1 MRVLST
7 QAEFGD
13 NWQMESRYRGGSP
26 IKTALLNFIPVL
38 SVLICLAV
46 ITPAG
51 MAQTGLDLVDVDLM
65 FVGAHPDDDT
75 GIMATFARYLLDE
88 GFRATVITA
97 TGGEGG
103 GNATG
108 PESGRALGLIRAEEE
123 RRALELVGVRSP
135 QFLGLRDFYFTL
147 SAEET
152 ARKWGDSYVCDVVRY
167 VRLQRPEVIV
177 TMWPGPGTHGQ
188 HQMAARAATIAFDKA
203 ADSSF
208 CPELFAEEHLE
219 PFQPLKLYY
228 SRGKNASTTVSVD
241 SDAYSPKANMRY
253 ADLKALAFS
262 KYRSQGFDQFVKIPV
277 EEARPETFMLV
288 RSLVPIPDVETHLL
302 EGALLPAGA
311 SPPGIRFE
319 IVPASFE
326 ASVGVDVATVVTL
339 INNTTEP
346 LEKVKISLEP
356 TDAWSVDSRDDNT
369 FGILRPGGEA
379 KATFSI
385 RAQEGVTIDRNTQIH
400 ASYTGEQRGR
410 SVAGRNYTWLRAVAA
425 VQVRFQPTYDVAGYR
440 EFARHTHT
448 EWVIESLPT
457 RLPLTIGRS
466 NPISVNVINRSAD
479 PASGEIRLRL
489 DPSQKGISAR
499 GELSFAVAPQSSTS
513 VPFELEVTSEVL
525 SENRQSTR
533 FPLELEVISGAY
545 RSSDTAE
552 VYVLP
557 TLEIPRLRRAPV
569 VDGELSDMRGFAR
582 GAITHKDLW
591 WRKEPTDPADAS
603 ASFHVGYDQ
612 ENLYIGIEVR
622 DDVVVCNIAPDD
634 IRAQLR
640 SDAVGITVDPS
651 GSSRDTSSVIQAAA
665 FPCTTEGF
673 RARGFRDADA
683 DQGLMEKTAPGM
695 NVASRKTATGYA
707 LEFSIPWLVMPAQPR
722 PGATIGMN
730 VVVYDGDKKDARV
743 GANISESGLAWAA
756 FPWGG
761 KQALPY
767 LWPRVVLA
775 K

>member
-1 MRVLST
+1 MIAV
-7 QAEFGD
+7 
-13 NWQMESRYRGGSP
+13 
-26 IKTALLNFIPVL
+26 V
-38 SVLICLAV
+38 SVLICLAL
-46 ITPAG
+46 ITPSG

-75 GIMATFARYLLDE
+75 SVMATFARYLLDE
-88 GFRATVITA
+88 GFSATVITA

-103 GNATG
+103 GNAIG
-108 PESGRALGLIRAEEE
+108 PESGRAFGLIRAEEE

-152 ARKWGDSYVCDVVRY
+152 ARKWGDSYICDVVRY

-188 HQMAARAATIAFDKA
+188 HQMAARAATTAFDKA
-203 ADSSF
+203 ADPSF
-208 CPELFAEEHLE
+208 CPELITDEHLE

-228 SRGKNASTTVSVD
+228 ARGKNSSTTVSVD
-241 SDAYSPKANMRY
+241 SGAYSPRADMRY

-288 RSLVPIPDVETHLL
+288 RSRVPILDVETHLL

-311 SPPGIRFE
+311 SPPGIRLE

-326 ASVGVDVATVVTL
+326 GSIGVDVATVVTL
-339 INNTTEP
+339 VNSTAAP

-356 TDAWSVDSRDDNT
+356 TQAWGVDSTGDNI
-369 FGILRPGGEA
+369 FGVLGPGEKAEA
-379 KATFSI
+379 AFLI
-385 RAQEGVTIDRNTQIH
+385 RAQEGTTLDRNTQIQ
-400 ASYTGEQRGR
+400 ASYSGEQLGR
-410 SVAGRNYTWLRAVAA
+410 SVAGRNYTWVKAVAP
-425 VQVRFQPTYDVAGYR
+425 VQVRFQPTYDVAGYQ
-440 EFARHTHT
+440 EFARHTNT

-466 NPISVNVINRSAD
+466 NPISVNVINRGAD
-479 PASGEIRLRL
+479 PAAGKIRLRL
-489 DPSQKGISAR
+489 DPSQKGIRAG
-499 GELSFAVAPQSSTS
+499 GELGFTVAPQSSTS
-513 VPFELEVTSEVL
+513 VPVDLEVTSDVL
-525 SENRQSTR
+525 PENRQSAR
-533 FPLELEVISGAY
+533 FPLELEITSGAH

-557 TLEIPRLRRAPV
+557 TLEIPRLRRAPAI
-569 VDGELSDMRGFAR
+569 DGELSDMRGFAR
-582 GAITHKDLW
+582 GAITPKDLW
-591 WRKEPTDPADAS
+591 WRKEPSDPADSS
-603 ASFHVGYDQ
+603 ASFHIGYDLK
-612 ENLYIGIEVR
+612 NLYVGVEVL

-651 GSSRDTSSVIQAAA
+651 GRSQDTSSVIQAAA

-695 NVASRKTATGYA
+695 KVASRRTATGYT
-707 LEFSIPWLVMPAQPR
+707 LEFSIPWLVMPEQPR

-756 FPWGG
+756 FRWGG

-767 LWPRVVLA
+767 LWPRVFLA

>member
-1 MRVLST
+1 MKATL
-7 QAEFGD
+7 
-13 NWQMESRYRGGSP
+13 
-26 IKTALLNFIPVL
+26 KTFIVIL

-46 ITPAG
+46 IIG
-51 MAQTGLDLVDVDLM
+51 SGLAQTGLDLVDVDLM

-135 QFLGLRDFYFTL
+135 QFLGLQDFYFTL

-203 ADSSF
+203 ADPSF
-208 CPELFAEEHLE
+208 CPELTTEEHLA

-228 SRGKNASTTVSVD
+228 SRGRNSSATVSVD

-277 EEARPETFMLV
+277 QDARPESFMLV
-288 RSLVPIPDVETHLL
+288 RSLVPTADVETHLL
-302 EGALLPAGA
+302 EGALLPAGG

-326 ASVGVDVATVVTL
+326 AGIGVDVATVVTL
-339 INNTTEP
+339 VNNTAEP
-346 LEKVKISLEP
+346 MEKVEISLEP
-356 TDAWSVDSRDDNT
+356 TEAWSVDSMGDNT
-369 FGILRPGGEA
+369 FGILEPGAEA
-379 KATFSI
+379 QATFSI
-385 RAQEGVTIDRNTQIH
+385 RAQEGATIDRNTQIH
-400 ASYTGEQRGR
+400 ASYTGVQQGH
-410 SVAGRNYTWLRAVAA
+410 SVSGRNYTRLRAVVP

-440 EFARHTHT
+440 EFARQTHT

-466 NPISVNVINRSAD
+466 NPISVSVINHSAD

-489 DPSQKGISAR
+489 DPSQKGIRAR
-499 GELSFAVAPQSSTS
+499 GELSFAVAPQSNTTL
-513 VPFELEVTSEVL
+513 PFELEVTSEAL
-525 SENRQSTR
+525 PEKRQSAR
-533 FPLELEVISGAY
+533 FPLELEITSGVY

-557 TLEIPRLRRAPV
+557 TLAIPRLRRAPV
-569 VDGELSDMRGFAR
+569 VDGDLSDMKGLAR
-582 GAITHKDLW
+582 GAITDKDLW
-591 WRKEPTDPADAS
+591 WRKEPTDSSDAS
-603 ASFHVGYDQ
+603 ASFQVGYDQ
-612 ENLYIGIEVR
+612 ENLYIGVEVQ

-651 GSSRDTSSVIQAAA
+651 GRSRDTSSVIQAAA

-683 DQGLMEKTAPGM
+683 DQGLMEETAPGM
-695 NVASRKTATGYA
+695 KVASRKTDGGYA
-707 LEFSIPWLVMPAQPR
+707 LEFSIPWRVMPEQPG

-730 VVVYDGDKKDARV
+730 VVVYDGDKREARV

-756 FPWGG
+756 FQWGG